1 MEESLFGNTDRTLR
15 LSINIQKD
23 NKDDMNSILE
33 IIDKVKK
40 DIVKEFK
47 HSGLNKF
54 AIKTIKMEVTPLS
67 EKILITPLGTSPG
80 VLYTLI
86 KRLNPDRV
94 IVITS
99 KKGEENLPEIC
110 EKAGFDQ
117 NKIKAYLF
125 DDPYTGFDKISDVIK
140 EMISDFT
147 IDIGSRITVNLAGG
161 TSFLQYVTGEFSEVL
176 ESKKLD
182 VTKVF
187 AVDRRDFALQKAEP
201 YVVGEVVELPGEDS
215 WER

>member
-1 MEESLFGNTDRTLR
+1 MT
-15 LSINIQKD
+15 
-23 NKDDMNSILE
+23 
-33 IIDKVKK
+33 
-40 DIVKEFK
+40 
-47 HSGLNKF
+47 
-54 AIKTIKMEVTPLS
+54 
-67 EKILITPLGTSPG
+67 EKILLTPLGTSPG

-99 KKGEENLPEIC
+99 KKGEEKLPEIC
-110 EKAGFDQ
+110 EKAGFDH
-117 NKIKAYLF
+117 NNIKAYLF
-125 DDPYTGFDKISDVIK
+125 DDPYTGFEEIAGVIK
-140 EMISDFT
+140 RMISDFPV
-147 IDIGSRITVNLAGG
+147 DITSRITVNLAGG

>member
-1 MEESLFGNTDRTLR
+1 ME
-15 LSINIQKD
+15 
-23 NKDDMNSILE
+23 IL
-33 IIDKVKK
+33 V
-40 DIVKEFK
+40 
-47 HSGLNKF
+47 
-54 AIKTIKMEVTPLS
+54 
-67 EKILITPLGTSPG
+67 TPLGTSPG

-86 KRLNPDRV
+86 KRLNPDRA

-110 EKAGFDQ
+110 EKAGFDH

-125 DDPYTGFDKISDVIK
+125 DDPHTGFEEITDVIK
-140 EMISDFT
+140 RMISDFPV
-147 IDIGSRITVNLAGG
+147 DITSRITVNLAGG

-201 YVVGEVVELPGEDS
+201 YVVGKVVELPGEDS